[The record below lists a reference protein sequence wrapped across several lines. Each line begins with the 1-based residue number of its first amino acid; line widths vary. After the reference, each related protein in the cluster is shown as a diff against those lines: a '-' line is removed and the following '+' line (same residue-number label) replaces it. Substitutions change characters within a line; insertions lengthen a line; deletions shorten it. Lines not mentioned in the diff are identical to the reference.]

1 MRNFKNIFIAT
12 LVVLFCSSVSF
23 AQKEV
28 KLLRQGNKQYEK
40 GEYKDAEI
48 SYRKSFETKNDY
60 YKGYFN
66 LGDALYKQEKY
77 DEAANYF
84 SKIVQS
90 DNVDKKVKA
99 EAYHN
104 LGNCLLQQK
113 KYQESIDAY
122 KNSLKMKPE
131 DKDTKY
137 NLEYARKKIIQQQK
151 QQQQNQQNQNQN
163 QDKKDD
169 KKDKNDKNDK
179 NKDKQDQQ
187 QQQQQGKV
195 SKQDAERMLNA
206 LKNKEKQTQEK
217 LDKVKEKNVNSN
229 IEKDW

>member
-1 MRNFKNIFIAT
+1 MKRIKNIIILTIIIFLSAG
-12 LVVLFCSSVSF
+12 FSY

-48 SYRKSFETKNDY
+48 NYRKSFETKNDY

-77 DEAANYF
+77 DEAATFFN
-84 SKIVQS
+84 KIIQS

-99 EAYHN
+99 QAYHN

-122 KNSLKMKPE
+122 KNSLKIKPE

-137 NLEYARKKIIQQQK
+137 NLEYARKKIIQQK
-151 QQQQNQQNQNQN
+151 NQQNQQNQNQN
-163 QDKKDD
+163 QDKNKDD
-169 KKDKNDKNDK
+169 KKDKNDKN
-179 NKDKQDQQ
+179 KDKQDK
-187 QQQQQGKV
+187 QQQQGKV

-217 LDKVKEKNVNSN
+217 LDKEKEKNVNSN
-229 IEKDW
+229 VEKDW

>member
-1 MRNFKNIFIAT
+1 MKKISYILISLIFILA
-12 LVVLFCSSVSF
+12 SSLTSF

-40 GEYKDAEI
+40 GDYKDAEI

-77 DEAANYF
+77 DEAANF
-84 SKIVQS
+84 FNKIIQS
-90 DNVDKKVKA
+90 DNVDKKVKSQ
-99 EAYHN
+99 AYHN

-122 KNSLKMKPE
+122 KNSLKIKPD
-131 DKDTKY
+131 DKETKY
-137 NLEYARKKIIQQQK
+137 NLEYARKKIIQQK
-151 QQQQNQQNQNQN
+151 NQQNQQNQNQDKN
-163 QDKKDD
+163 KDDKKDD
-169 KKDKNDKNDK
+169 KKDKNDKN
-179 NKDKQDQQ
+179 KDKQDK

-217 LDKVKEKNVNSN
+217 LDKEKEKNVNSN
-229 IEKDW
+229 VEKDW

>member
-1 MRNFKNIFIAT
+1 MRQIKSILTIIILIGT
-12 LVVLFCSSVSF
+12 SVSF
-23 AQKEV
+23 AQKKEV
-28 KLLRQGNKQYEK
+28 ILLRQGNKQYDK

-48 SYRKSFETKNDY
+48 NYRKSFETNKDY

-66 LGDALYKQEKY
+66 LGDALYKQGKF

-84 SKIVQS
+84 SKISQS
-90 DNVDKKVKA
+90 ENVDKKVKA
-99 EAYHN
+99 QAYHN

-113 KYQESIDAY
+113 KYQESVDAY
-122 KNSLKMKPE
+122 KNSLKLKPE

-137 NLEYARKKIIQQQK
+137 NLEYAKKKIIQQQK
-151 QQQQNQQNQNQN
+151 QQNQQNQQNQKQN

-169 KKDKNDKNDK
+169 KNNKD
-179 NKDKQDQQ
+179 KDKQDKQDKK

-217 LDKVKEKNVNSN
+217 LDKEKEKNVNSN
-229 IEKDW
+229 VEKDW